1 MINKNRTLLD
11 VELYELTSSEIGELR
26 KETGHDR
33 YFDREVLPK
42 YCVRNDGKHGIDY
55 ADYYLQWVEAG
66 DDKHILFD
74 ATTSDKLL
82 SEEISNGGLDSL
94 LKGFD
99 MKNILQTFRKHKLE
113 SRYRTLPTSEYLIID
128 LIYRGSGEDVEL
140 DVEVVGKL
148 NLDKVED

>member
-1 MINKNRTLLD
+1 MIKKFRTLLD
-11 VELYELTSSEIGELR
+11 VEVYELTSSEIGILR

-42 YCVRNDGKHGIDY
+42 YCVRDDKGGIDE
-55 ADYYLQWVEAG
+55 AGYYLQWIESG

-94 LKGFD
+94 LKGLD
-99 MKNILQTFRKHKLE
+99 MREILKPFKKQTLE
-113 SRYRTLPTSEYLIID
+113 NRYRILPVSEYLIID
-128 LIYRGSGEDVEL
+128 LIYSGSGEDVEL
-140 DVEVVGKL
+140 NVEVIGKL
-148 NLDKVED
+148 NLNKIED